1 MLSHVLHF
9 YHIMI
14 RYVIFSSFF
23 MFIIHY
29 HSFITCFNINHINNN
44 NNLLTRTNKCLV
56 KKGRKNNYLNFYYHG
71 MSQVKKHRYT
81 LRKNAVF
88 FSDIRKKEIEENT
101 ISYMEKNVKCKIG
114 LEIHIQLSTKYKA
127 FCNCFNISSLYGD
140 KTYEKNHNDLIAF
153 IRENIWKH
161 KNEQLQNEQVKNE
174 QVKNEQV
181 KNEQVKNEQLQ
192 NEKVPNEKVPNEK
205 VPNEKVPNEKVP
217 NEKVQ
222 NEKVPNEK
230 VQNEKVPNEKVP
242 NEKVPN
248 EKVPNEKVPNEK
260 VPNEKVP
267 NEKVPN
273 EKVQNEKVPNEHKNI
288 HQSLFNNQIRMNK
301 NLINNNNSEDIIIKK
316 YNNNENMEPNKYI
329 CNTCI
334 GEVGSLNT
342 LNSTAVLFTY
352 LISTIFN
359 CNLNNNISFDRKIYN
374 YYDLPKG
381 YQITQKDNPIG
392 YDGYIFLNKKKY
404 DIKSVHLEEDTSKC
418 YLHFSHKNEEGRVFN
433 DNHIIFDDDKNIDK
447 HDNGNIHDINTNYN
461 NIQNYNI
468 HSEKINNEHY
478 VTSNMNQIHFKPDKI
493 LLDYNRCGVPLVEI
507 VVEKTY
513 MNSDECINLLK
524 EIKNKVCLLGVC
536 VGNKENIR
544 SDINISFE
552 YDNIKNERMEIKN
565 INSFT
570 KIRNYIETEKKNF
583 INYIMKNIINNN
595 IRSDHINNDQT
606 LNNTHNINYIHNKN
620 TICRNNNIYTKSY
633 IDNTHFILRKKELYN
648 YVKEGNIPKY
658 RINDNILKL
667 LKFYVNY
674 KIKIFQDEKKY
685 NWSKHY
691 FHVFFNDP
699 FLYNYFNEC
708 LKYEQEKHVSNFLV
722 NILLDILKKKNIL
735 SKQILIKPK
744 DLCFLINYVHT
755 NNIDNTFLKSFI
767 FQFIDKEF
775 KREYFY
781 EQLKHINATDIEHTL
796 IELIK
801 QNKHYLKY
809 DQNKISI
816 INQQNFKNRIIG
828 LLKNK
833 FNVHTSNVIIN
844 YKHVNDFILN
854 YINKHVL

>member
-1 MLSHVLHF
+1 ML
-9 YHIMI
+9 
-14 RYVIFSSFF
+14 
-23 MFIIHY
+23 IIQY
-29 HSFITCFNINHINNN
+29 HSFITCFNINHITNNN
-44 NNLLTRTNKCLV
+44 ILLTPTNTCLL
-56 KKGRKNNYLNFYYHG
+56 KKGRKNEYLNFYCDG
-71 MSQVKKHRYT
+71 MGQVKKHGYA

-88 FSDIRKKEIEENT
+88 FGDIRNKEIEENT
-101 ISYMEKNVKCKIG
+101 VSYIDKNVKCKIG
-114 LEIHIQLSTKYKA
+114 LEVHIQLSTKYKA
-127 FCNCFNISSLYGD
+127 FCNCFNISSLYGE
-140 KTYEKNHNDLIAF
+140 KTYEKNHNDLIDF
-153 IRENIWKH
+153 IRENIWKQ
-161 KNEQLQNEQVKNE
+161 KNDQLVNDQLVNDQLVNDQLVNDQLVNDQLVNDQLVNDQLVNDQLVNDQLENDQLENDQLVNDQLVNDQLENDQLENDQLENDQLVNDQLENDQLVNDQLVNDQLSNDQLENDQLSNDQLSNDKVNNEQLPNDHVHNDHVHDEQAHNDKA
-174 QVKNEQV
+174 
-181 KNEQVKNEQLQ
+181 
-192 NEKVPNEKVPNEK
+192 PH
-205 VPNEKVPNEKVP
+205 
-217 NEKVQ
+217 
-222 NEKVPNEK
+222 
-230 VQNEKVPNEKVP
+230 
-242 NEKVPN
+242 
-248 EKVPNEKVPNEK
+248 
-260 VPNEKVP
+260 
-267 NEKVPN
+267 
-273 EKVQNEKVPNEHKNI
+273 EHKNI
-288 HQSLFNNQIRMNK
+288 RQSIFNNQTRIKKDLIK
-301 NLINNNNSEDIIIKK
+301 NNTSDDIVIKK
-316 YNNNENMEPNKYI
+316 YHNNENMEPNKYI

-342 LNSTAVLFTY
+342 LNSTAVLFSY

-392 YDGYIFLNKKKY
+392 YDGYIFLNEKKY

-418 YLHFSHKNEEGRVFN
+418 YLHFSQKNEEGKNFN
-433 DNHIIFDDDKNIDK
+433 DNHKNIEK
-447 HDNGNIHDINTNYN
+447 HDNDTIHDINTNHN
-461 NIQNYNI
+461 NIQNFNI
-468 HSEKINNEHY
+468 HSEIINNEHY
-478 VTSNMNQIHFKPDKI
+478 VTNNKNQIHIKPHKI

-507 VVEKTY
+507 VVEKAY
-513 MNSDECINLLK
+513 MNSEECINLLK

-552 YDNIKNERMEIKN
+552 YGNIKNDRTEIKN

-570 KIRNYIETEKKNF
+570 KIRNYIETERTNF
-583 INYIMKNIINNN
+583 INYIRKNIINND
-595 IRSDHINNDQT
+595 IGSDHIHNRD
-606 LNNTHNINYIHNKN
+606 NIN
-620 TICRNNNIYTKSY
+620 TFWSNNNIYTKSY
-633 IDNTHFILRKKELYN
+633 IDNTHFILRKKEAYN

-674 KIKIFQDEKKY
+674 KIKIYQDEKKY

-708 LKYEQEKHVSNFLV
+708 LKYEQEKYVSNFLV

-744 DLCFLINYVHT
+744 DLCFLINYAHT

-775 KREYFY
+775 KREDFY
-781 EQLKHINATDIEHTL
+781 EQLKHINANDIEHTL

-809 DQNKISI
+809 DQNKMSI

-854 YINKHVL
+854 YINKHLL

>member
-1 MLSHVLHF
+1 MLGHVLHF

-14 RYVIFSSFF
+14 RYVIFTSFF
-23 MFIIHY
+23 MLIIQY
-29 HSFITCFNINHINNN
+29 HSFITCFNINHITNNN
-44 NNLLTRTNKCLV
+44 ILLTPTNTCLL
-56 KKGRKNNYLNFYYHG
+56 KKGRKNEYLNFYCDG
-71 MSQVKKHRYT
+71 MGQVKKHGYA

-88 FSDIRKKEIEENT
+88 FGDIRNKEIEENT
-101 ISYMEKNVKCKIG
+101 VSYIDKNVKCKIG
-114 LEIHIQLSTKYKA
+114 LEVHIQLSTKYKA
-127 FCNCFNISSLYGD
+127 FCNCFNISSLYGE
-140 KTYEKNHNDLIAF
+140 KTYEKNHNDLIDF
-153 IRENIWKH
+153 IRENIWNDQLVNDQLVNDQLSNDQLSNDKVN
-161 KNEQLQNEQVKNE
+161 NEQLPNDHVHNDHVHDEQAHNDKA
-174 QVKNEQV
+174 
-181 KNEQVKNEQLQ
+181 
-192 NEKVPNEKVPNEK
+192 PH
-205 VPNEKVPNEKVP
+205 
-217 NEKVQ
+217 
-222 NEKVPNEK
+222 
-230 VQNEKVPNEKVP
+230 
-242 NEKVPN
+242 
-248 EKVPNEKVPNEK
+248 
-260 VPNEKVP
+260 
-267 NEKVPN
+267 
-273 EKVQNEKVPNEHKNI
+273 EHKNI
-288 HQSLFNNQIRMNK
+288 RQSIFNNQTRIKKDLIK
-301 NLINNNNSEDIIIKK
+301 NNTSDDIVIKK
-316 YNNNENMEPNKYI
+316 YHNNENMEPNKYI

-342 LNSTAVLFTY
+342 LNSTAVLFSY

-392 YDGYIFLNKKKY
+392 YDGYIFLNEKKY

-418 YLHFSHKNEEGRVFN
+418 YLHFSQKNEEGKNFN
-433 DNHIIFDDDKNIDK
+433 DNHKNIEK
-447 HDNGNIHDINTNYN
+447 HDNDTIHDINTNHN
-461 NIQNYNI
+461 NIQNFNI
-468 HSEKINNEHY
+468 HSEIINNEYY
-478 VTSNMNQIHFKPDKI
+478 VTNNKNQIHIKPHKI

-507 VVEKTY
+507 VVEKAY
-513 MNSDECINLLK
+513 MNSEECINLLK

-552 YDNIKNERMEIKN
+552 YGNIKNDRTEIKN

-570 KIRNYIETEKKNF
+570 KIRNYIETERTNF
-583 INYIMKNIINNN
+583 INYIRKNIINND
-595 IRSDHINNDQT
+595 IGSDHIHNRD
-606 LNNTHNINYIHNKN
+606 NIN
-620 TICRNNNIYTKSY
+620 TFWSNNNIYTKSY
-633 IDNTHFILRKKELYN
+633 IDNTHFILRKKEAYN

-674 KIKIFQDEKKY
+674 KIKIYQDEKKY

-708 LKYEQEKHVSNFLV
+708 LKYEQEKYVSNFLV

-744 DLCFLINYVHT
+744 DLCFLINYAHT

-775 KREYFY
+775 KREDFY
-781 EQLKHINATDIEHTL
+781 EQLKHINANDIEHTL

-809 DQNKISI
+809 DQNKMSI

-854 YINKHVL
+854 YINKHLL

>member
-1 MLSHVLHF
+1 MLGHVLHF

-14 RYVIFSSFF
+14 RYVIFTSFF
-23 MFIIHY
+23 MLIIQY
-29 HSFITCFNINHINNN
+29 HSFITCFNINHITNNN
-44 NNLLTRTNKCLV
+44 ILLTPTNTCLL
-56 KKGRKNNYLNFYYHG
+56 KKGRKNEYLNFYCDG
-71 MSQVKKHRYT
+71 MGQVKKHGYA

-88 FSDIRKKEIEENT
+88 FGDIRNKEIEENT
-101 ISYMEKNVKCKIG
+101 VSYIDKNVKCKIG
-114 LEIHIQLSTKYKA
+114 LEVHIQLSTKYKA
-127 FCNCFNISSLYGD
+127 FCNCFNISSLYGE
-140 KTYEKNHNDLIAF
+140 KTYEKNHNDLIDF
-153 IRENIWKH
+153 IRENINDQLSNDQLSNDQLSNDKVN
-161 KNEQLQNEQVKNE
+161 NEQLPNDHVHNDHVHDEQAHNDKA
-174 QVKNEQV
+174 
-181 KNEQVKNEQLQ
+181 
-192 NEKVPNEKVPNEK
+192 PH
-205 VPNEKVPNEKVP
+205 
-217 NEKVQ
+217 
-222 NEKVPNEK
+222 
-230 VQNEKVPNEKVP
+230 
-242 NEKVPN
+242 
-248 EKVPNEKVPNEK
+248 
-260 VPNEKVP
+260 
-267 NEKVPN
+267 
-273 EKVQNEKVPNEHKNI
+273 EHKNI
-288 HQSLFNNQIRMNK
+288 RQSIFNNQTRIKKDLIK
-301 NLINNNNSEDIIIKK
+301 NNTSDDIVIKK
-316 YNNNENMEPNKYI
+316 YHNNENMEPNKYI

-342 LNSTAVLFTY
+342 LNSTAVLFSY

-392 YDGYIFLNKKKY
+392 YDGYIFLNEKKY

-418 YLHFSHKNEEGRVFN
+418 YLHFSQKNEEGKNFN
-433 DNHIIFDDDKNIDK
+433 DNHKNIEK
-447 HDNGNIHDINTNYN
+447 HDNDTIHDINTNHN
-461 NIQNYNI
+461 NIQNFNI
-468 HSEKINNEHY
+468 HSEIINNEYY
-478 VTSNMNQIHFKPDKI
+478 VTNNKNQIHIKPHKI

-507 VVEKTY
+507 VVEKAY
-513 MNSDECINLLK
+513 MNSEECINLLK

-552 YDNIKNERMEIKN
+552 YGNIKNDRTEIKN

-570 KIRNYIETEKKNF
+570 KIRNYIETERTNF
-583 INYIMKNIINNN
+583 INYIRKNIINND
-595 IRSDHINNDQT
+595 IGSDHIHNRD
-606 LNNTHNINYIHNKN
+606 NIN
-620 TICRNNNIYTKSY
+620 TFWSNNNIYTKSY
-633 IDNTHFILRKKELYN
+633 IDNTHFILRKKEAYN

-674 KIKIFQDEKKY
+674 KIKIYQDEKKY

-708 LKYEQEKHVSNFLV
+708 LKYEQEKYVSNFLV

-744 DLCFLINYVHT
+744 DLCFLINYAHT

-775 KREYFY
+775 KREDFY
-781 EQLKHINATDIEHTL
+781 EQLKHINANDIEHTL

-809 DQNKISI
+809 DQNKMSI

-854 YINKHVL
+854 YINKHLL

>member
-1 MLSHVLHF
+1 MLGHVLHF
-9 YHIMI
+9 HHIMI

-29 HSFITCFNINHINNN
+29 HCFITCFNINHITNNN
-44 NNLLTRTNKCLV
+44 ILLTPTNTCLL
-56 KKGRKNNYLNFYYHG
+56 KKGRKNEYLNFYCNG
-71 MSQVKKHRYT
+71 MGQVKKHGYA

-88 FSDIRKKEIEENT
+88 FSDIRNKEIEENN
-101 ISYMEKNVKCKIG
+101 ISYIDKNVKCKIG
-114 LEIHIQLSTKYKA
+114 LEVHIQLSTKYKA
-127 FCNCFNISSLYGD
+127 FCNCFNISSLYGE

-153 IRENIWKH
+153 IRENIWKE
-161 KNEQLQNEQVKNE
+161 KRDQVNNEQLPNDEVHNEQVHNDQVNNEQLPNDQVYNDQVNNEQLPNDQVYNDQVYNDQVYNDKVHNE
-174 QVKNEQV
+174 QVHYD
-181 KNEQVKNEQLQ
+181 
-192 NEKVPNEKVPNEK
+192 KVPNK
-205 VPNEKVPNEKVP
+205 
-217 NEKVQ
+217 Q
-222 NEKVPNEK
+222 
-230 VQNEKVPNEKVP
+230 
-242 NEKVPN
+242 
-248 EKVPNEKVPNEK
+248 
-260 VPNEKVP
+260 
-267 NEKVPN
+267 
-273 EKVQNEKVPNEHKNI
+273 KNI
-288 HQSLFNNQIRMNK
+288 LQSIFKNQTGMNK
-301 NLINNNNSEDIIIKK
+301 DLINNNTSNDIVIKK
-316 YNNNENMEPNKYI
+316 YHNNENMEPNKYI

-342 LNSTAVLFTY
+342 LNSTAVLFAY

-392 YDGYIFLNKKKY
+392 YDGYIFLNEKKY

-418 YLHFSHKNEEGRVFN
+418 YLHFCQKNEEGKNFN
-433 DNHIIFDDDKNIDK
+433 DKHINSDRHKNIEN
-447 HDNGNIHDINTNYN
+447 HDNDTIHDINTNHN
-461 NIQNYNI
+461 KIQNFNI
-468 HSEKINNEHY
+468 HSEIINNEHY
-478 VTSNMNQIHFKPDKI
+478 VTNNNNQIHIKPHKI

-507 VVEKTY
+507 VVEKAY
-513 MNSDECINLLK
+513 MNSEECINLLK

-552 YDNIKNERMEIKN
+552 YGNIKNDRMEIKN

-570 KIRNYIETEKKNF
+570 KIRNYIETERKNF
-583 INYIMKNIINNN
+583 INYIRKNIINND
-595 IRSDHINNDQT
+595 IRSDHIH
-606 LNNTHNINYIHNKN
+606 NTQNIN
-620 TICRNNNIYTKSY
+620 TDCTNNNIYTKSY
-633 IDNTHFILRKKELYN
+633 IDNTHFILRKKESYN
-648 YVKEGNIPKY
+648 YVKEANIPKY

-674 KIKIFQDEKKY
+674 KIKIYQDEKKY

-708 LKYEQEKHVSNFLV
+708 LKYEQEKYVSNFLV

-744 DLCFLINYVHT
+744 DLCFLINYAHT

-775 KREYFY
+775 KRQDFY
-781 EQLKHINATDIEHTL
+781 EQLKHINQNDIEHIL

-833 FNVHTSNVIIN
+833 LNAHTSNVLIN

-854 YINKHVL
+854 YINKDVL